1 MKQTLKW
8 IGIVLVSI
16 VLLPLVAI
24 FFIYKKA
31 IGKREYDPKV
41 LDNLEEAAQDYV
53 KKTAPLSDVD
63 SRYKYIR
70 LAEKAIPAAKEIE
83 VGEIENKKI
92 DGPGGKISLRIYSP
106 EEDGPYPLMVYFH
119 GGGFVT
125 GSVQSTDGIAR
136 KLVQATGYRVI
147 SVDYRLAPEN
157 PFPAAIEDAYA
168 TVAWVSKHLTSLRA
182 KSKDIVVAGD
192 SAGGNIAAVV
202 AQLAKSKGTPNISK
216 QVLLYPPVDIFSR
229 DASVLYPSMD
239 EFAEGYVLTKESLD
253 KYFKLYLSGSTDRKY
268 DPLVAPV
275 RNKDVSKLPAAFIAT
290 AEYDPLRDQGE
301 AYAQKLKDAGVP
313 VYAKRLEK
321 VTHGFMSTPS
331 AATDETYE
339 LISEFLQE
347 KL

>member
-31 IGKREYDPKV
+31 TGKREYDPKV

-70 LAEKAIPAAKEIE
+70 LAEKALPAAKNIE

-106 EEDGPYPLMVYFH
+106 EADGPYPLMVYFH

-136 KLVQATGYRVI
+136 KLVQTTGYRVI

-216 QVLLYPPVDIFSR
+216 QILLYPPVDIFSR

-253 KYFKLYLSGSTDRKY
+253 KYFKLYLSGAGDRKY
-268 DPLVAPV
+268 DPLVAPI
-275 RNKDVSKLPAAFIAT
+275 RHKDVSDLPAAFVAT

-301 AYAQKLKDAGVP
+301 AYAEKLKDAGVP

-321 VTHGFMSTPS
+321 VPHGFMSTPS